1 MNALAASNFKRI
13 GDCDLYCAGCFNLR
27 FAVPG
32 EGRGGGAVKVYIYIL
47 VMAVTTYLIRALPLT
62 LLKKPIENRF
72 LKSFLHYVPTAC
84 LTAMTFPAILSAT
97 DHMISGALGLA
108 IAVLLSLKK
117 KSLIVVAV
125 ASCAAVF
132 LTEQLLKLI

>member
-1 MNALAASNFKRI
+1 MNIYL
-13 GDCDLYCAGCFNLR
+13 
-27 FAVPG
+27 
-32 EGRGGGAVKVYIYIL
+32 YIL
-47 VMAVTTYLIRALPLT
+47 TMALTTYVVRAIPLT

-72 LKSFLHYVPTAC
+72 LRSFLHYVPTAC

-97 DHMISGALGLA
+97 ENVISGAVGLV
-108 IAVLLSLKK
+108 IGILLALKK

-132 LTEQLLKLI
+132 LTEQLLKFI

>member
-1 MNALAASNFKRI
+1 MI
-13 GDCDLYCAGCFNLR
+13 
-27 FAVPG
+27 
-32 EGRGGGAVKVYIYIL
+32 YIYIL
-47 VMAVTTYLIRALPLT
+47 VMAVTTYLIRAVPLT
-62 LLKKPIENRF
+62 LLKKPIRNRF

-97 DHMISGALGLA
+97 ENMLSGAIGLVVGVFLA
-108 IAVLLSLKK
+108 LKK

-132 LTEQLLKLI
+132 LSEQLLKFL